1 MKKEITVMGETLTIA
16 FNLATQIT
24 YKKITDVDFN
34 GKDLEDPNKMVAL
47 YMACILANN
56 PETKITIDNILL
68 DIKQAEL
75 ATLSSAVAESMAD
88 FYDVPMSEKESQKE
102 SKGKPTK
109 RPRTI

>member
-1 MKKEITVMGETLTIA
+1 MKKEIKVMGETLTIA

-24 YKKITDVDFN
+24 YKKITEVDFN

-56 PETKITIDNILL
+56 PDTKITIDNILL

-75 ATLSSAVAESMAD
+75 ATLSSAVAESMAE
-88 FYDVPMSEKESQKE
+88 FYDVPIDKDEKKE

-109 RPRTI
+109 RSRAV